1 MIREDFHFRTVYRN
15 AIKRFYKQMNYE
27 ITDDDIF
34 IVWQCKTLQ
43 NWKAM
48 ASTYISDGRYFE
60 ITYNGDKNE
69 LYLDAYR
76 KEHNEC
82 IKLGVEYGRD
92 N

>member
-1 MIREDFHFRTVYRN
+1 MITEETQFMAKVKEVIQDY
-15 AIKRFYKQMNYE
+15 YE
-27 ITDDDIF
+27 NIGKVMGVNSDDIF

-60 ITYNGDKNE
+60 ITYNGDENE
-69 LYLDAYR
+69 LYLDVYV

-82 IKLGVEYGRD
+82 IKFG
-92 N
+92 

>member
-1 MIREDFHFRTVYRN
+1 MY
-15 AIKRFYKQMNYE
+15 
-27 ITDDDIF
+27 ITDEDIFRQECKKAIVNYYTERGYLLGHNDIF

-82 IKLGVEYGRD
+82 IRLGA
-92 N
+92 

>member
-1 MIREDFHFRTVYRN
+1 
-15 AIKRFYKQMNYE
+15 
-27 ITDDDIF
+27 
-34 IVWQCKTLQ
+34 
-43 NWKAM
+43 M